1 LTAQNGLQEH
11 CHSPYTAVT
20 FAKHAFAKNKYA
32 FAKHYFAKA
41 KKVFAFAY
49 CPMFHQLPP
58 TLLQLFKIV
67 EEALGF

>member
-1 LTAQNGLQEH
+1 LQEC
-11 CHSPYTAVT
+11 CHPPYTAVT

-49 CPMFHQLPP
+49 CQMLHQLSP